1 MATTASLKKVLGTLK
16 VNISTLKKTH
26 LYSIPLGTTNT
37 SKTLKVGWLP
47 LTMHYNQ
54 TLACPHTTASTG
66 KQLTALKLTKL
77 TSTVQNLTT
86 NSNLIVTNIKG
97 TPSGVSFFV
106 PLINGIIDKYSN
118 YIRRSAD
125 ESFFFTYS
133 DGGYRL

>member
-1 MATTASLKKVLGTLK
+1 MVTTTKLNKVLGTLK
-16 VNISTLKKTH
+16 LNTSTKKKM
-26 LYSIPLGTTNT
+26 LQSYPPLGTT
-37 SKTLKVGWLP
+37 SMVLIPKVGWQL
-47 LTMHYNQ
+47 LTMHCKT
-54 TLACPHTTASTG
+54 TLAYPLTTVSTG
-66 KQLTALKLTKL
+66 KLKTVLTKT
-77 TSTVQNLTT
+77 TSTVQILTT

-133 DGGYRL
+133 NGGHRL